1 MVYYLQTSILNR
13 LTGPLYNVVMWDKLT
28 TCPIMVSDGQAM
40 LEMLPVP
47 QQ

>member
-13 LTGPLYNVVMWDKLT
+13 LTGPLYNVVMCKLT
-28 TCPIMVSDGQAM
+28 TCPIMVGDGQAM

-47 QQ
+47 QQW

>member
-1 MVYYLQTSILNR
+1 MVYYLQASILNR
-13 LTGPLYNVVMWDKLT
+13 LTGPLYNVVMYKLT
-28 TCPIMVSDGQAM
+28 TCPTMVDDGQAM